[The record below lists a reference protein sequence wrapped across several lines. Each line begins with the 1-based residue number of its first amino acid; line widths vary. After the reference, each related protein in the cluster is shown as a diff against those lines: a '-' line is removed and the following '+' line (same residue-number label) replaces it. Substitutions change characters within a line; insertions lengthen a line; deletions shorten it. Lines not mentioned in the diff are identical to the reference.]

1 MGSCPEGGNRMRL
14 DLRDV
19 ILVPDAEKS
28 FQCQVDLSDLEFY
41 GRKPIVRPVLAQGSV
56 VNHAGALVLNGTA
69 RSELDLVCDRCGKK
83 FSWEKVVALDMLLA
97 DELEQEDSEDEIFLL
112 DGNELDLDEL
122 VTTAFVLAMD
132 TKNLCSEDCKGLCA
146 KCGADLNLGPC
157 GCRPEVDPRLAA
169 LAQLLDKES

>member
-1 MGSCPEGGNRMRL
+1 MRL
-14 DLRDV
+14 DLRDI
-19 ILVPDAEKS
+19 ILVPNAEKS

-41 GRKPIVRPVLAQGSV
+41 GRKPIVRPVLAQGRV

-69 RSELDLVCDRCGKK
+69 RSELDLVCDRCGKE
-83 FSWEKVVALDMLLA
+83 FSREKVVPLDMLLA
-97 DELEQEDSEDEIFLL
+97 DTLEQEDSEDEIFLL
-112 DGNELDLDEL
+112 NGNELDLDEL

>member
-1 MGSCPEGGNRMRL
+1 MRL

-56 VNHAGALVLNGTA
+56 VNQAGALVLNGTA
-69 RSELDLVCDRCGKK
+69 RSELDLVCDRCGKE
-83 FSWEKVVALDMLLA
+83 FSREKVVALDMLLA

>member
-1 MGSCPEGGNRMRL
+1 MRL

-56 VNHAGALVLNGTA
+56 VNHAGTLVLNGTA
-69 RSELDLVCDRCGKK
+69 RSELDLVCDRCGKE
-83 FSWEKVVALDMLLA
+83 FSREKVVALDMLLA

>member
-1 MGSCPEGGNRMRL
+1 MRL

-41 GRKPIVRPVLAQGSV
+41 GRKPIVRPVLAQGRV

-69 RSELDLVCDRCGKK
+69 RSELDLVCDRCGKE
-83 FSWEKVVALDMLLA
+83 FSREKVVPLDMLLA
-97 DELEQEDSEDEIFLL
+97 DTLEQEDSEDEIFLL

-169 LAQLLDKES
+169 LAQLLDDEAE

>member
-1 MGSCPEGGNRMRL
+1 MRL

-19 ILVPDAEKS
+19 ILVPDAERS

-83 FSWEKVVALDMLLA
+83 FSREKVVALDMLLA

-157 GCRPEVDPRLAA
+157 GCGPDVDPRLAA
-169 LAQLLDKES
+169 LAQLLDTED

>member
-1 MGSCPEGGNRMRL
+1 MRL

-41 GRKPIVRPVLAQGSV
+41 GRKPIVRPVLAQGRV

-69 RSELDLVCDRCGKK
+69 RSELDLVCDRCGKE
-83 FSWEKVVALDMLLA
+83 FSREKVVPLDSLLA
-97 DELEQEDSEDEIFLL
+97 DKLENEDSEDDIILL
-112 DGNELDLDEL
+112 DGNELDLDEV

-169 LAQLLDKES
+169 LAQLLDDETE